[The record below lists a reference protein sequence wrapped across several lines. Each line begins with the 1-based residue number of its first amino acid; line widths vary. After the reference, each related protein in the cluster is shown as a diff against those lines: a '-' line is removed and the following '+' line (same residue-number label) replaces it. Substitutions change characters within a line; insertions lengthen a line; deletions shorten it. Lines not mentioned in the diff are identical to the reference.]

1 MNYIKQL
8 DALRAIAIFFVLCNH
23 WLLEGNIFNKIS
35 KIVSAPDIFFTIS
48 GFLITLILLKERK
61 KTESQGINRTE
72 VYFVF
77 FFKRSLRILPAYY
90 LTILLTF
97 LFKPDLVPSYSSYLN
112 FTANFEIF
120 NNQEWGPLAHLWSMS
135 VEQQFYIIWPLLIIF
150 LPKRWLL
157 PTIGLFIVI
166 GIASQHI
173 ITDKEFGGVLPQTC
187 FDALGIGALLAWV
200 ITFKN
205 HLFNTFYQVLR
216 ILAIISVVVIISQ
229 IIWGNFLVIIN
240 HRTLVAVI
248 VTWLMAGFI
257 LEGNGGKSYW
267 GLIFKNRALLLI
279 GKMSYGI
286 YLYHSTLF
294 LQLFE
299 IIKWFNGLL
308 PIPHV
313 IQVNQYLFFLENF
326 FILFCIAWL
335 SWRFYELPISK
346 LKRLFEK
353 RKVSRPIAQAA

>member
-23 WLLEGNIFNKIS
+23 WLLEGNILNKIS

-61 KTESQGINRTE
+61 KTEGQGIRRTE
-72 VYFVF
+72 VFLAF
-77 FFKRSLRILPAYY
+77 FLKRSLRILPAYY

-97 LFKPDLVPSYSSYLN
+97 LLKPGAVPNYNSYLN

-135 VEQQFYIIWPLLIIF
+135 VEQQFYIIWPFLILF
-150 LPKRWLL
+150 LPQRWLL
-157 PTIGLFIVI
+157 PTISLFIII

-200 ITFKN
+200 IIFKN
-205 HLFNTFYQVLR
+205 HLFPTFYQVIR
-216 ILAIISVVVIISQ
+216 VLAIISLVVISSQ
-229 IIWGNFLVIIN
+229 TIGENFLVFIY

-248 VTWLMAGFI
+248 VTWLMASFI
-257 LEGNGGKSYW
+257 LEGNEGKSYW
-267 GLIFKNRALLLI
+267 GLIFKNRVLLLI

-299 IIKWFNGLL
+299 SIKWFNRLL
-308 PIPHV
+308 PFPHV

-326 FILFCIAWL
+326 FILFCLAWL
-335 SWRFYELPISK
+335 SWQFYELPISN

-353 RKVSRPIAQAA
+353 RKVSRSIPQPA